1 MHFTTR
7 AHFAAQQCMQLSRTQ
22 IFKPPSAV
30 ELHEFNA
37 YLSTIYTSPPG
48 STLKEVSQKV
58 CQKADKLL
66 FFKMYVLKILSFYN
80 FSVKMT
86 RQKTLER

>member
-1 MHFTTR
+1 MLLHARILPRNNACNCQARKF
-7 AHFAAQQCMQLSRTQ
+7 LSHRC
-22 IFKPPSAV
+22 AV

-37 YLSTIYTSPPG
+37 YLSTIYASLLG
-48 STLKEVSQKV
+48 STLREVSQKV
-58 CQKADKLL
+58 CQKADKLF

>member
-7 AHFAAQQCMQLSRTQ
+7 AHFAAQQCMLLSSTQ
-22 IFKPPSAV
+22 IFKPPL
-30 ELHEFNA
+30 LHEFNA
-37 YLSTIYTSPPG
+37 YLSTIYASPPG

-58 CQKADKLL
+58 CQKVDKLF